1 MLTIKRRVRIEWGDC
16 DPAGIVYFPRYF
28 AIFDACTQ
36 ALFEEVG
43 LPKQALLKQYDFVG
57 IPVVEVSAKFWI
69 PSKFG
74 EDVNIVTSIREWKR
88 SSFRVHHR
96 LMKGS
101 KLAAE
106 GFETRVWVGKHPEEP
121 GAIKSRPIPRE
132 LIDRFRSRAA
142 AAR

>member
-1 MLTIKRRVRIEWGDC
+1 MLTITRSLRIEWGDC

-28 AIFDACTQ
+28 AFFDACT
-36 ALFEEVG
+36 AAMFEEVG
-43 LPKQALLKQYDFVG
+43 LPKQALIKQYDIVG
-57 IPVVEVSAKFWI
+57 FPVVDVSARFMI

-74 EDVNIVTSIREWKR
+74 DDVHIETSIREWKR

-101 KLAAE
+101 QLAIE
-106 GFETRVWVGKHPEEP
+106 GFETRVWVGKHPDKP

-132 LIDRFRSRAA
+132 LIDRFRSRSAM
-142 AAR
+142 RR